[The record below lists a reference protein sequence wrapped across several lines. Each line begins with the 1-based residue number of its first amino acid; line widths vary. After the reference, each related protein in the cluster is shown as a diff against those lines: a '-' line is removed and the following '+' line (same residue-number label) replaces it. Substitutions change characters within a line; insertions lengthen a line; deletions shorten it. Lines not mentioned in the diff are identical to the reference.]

1 MGTSA
6 IPMDLPTQT
15 QGGSAVP
22 DDLRVAHAIDR
33 VLEAERAAQSAIAEC
48 EKQCQESLE
57 RARQERRTIL
67 ERTHER
73 VVALHTKAARAL
85 ELRNTQVRE
94 QHRQAVATAATQH
107 ADHARAQAAI
117 EKLADWLT
125 DGGDDEI

>member
-1 MGTSA
+1 
-6 IPMDLPTQT
+6 MDLPAQT
-15 QGGSAVP
+15 QHGSEVP

-33 VLEAERAAQSAIAEC
+33 VLETERAAQSAIAEC

-57 RARQERRTIL
+57 RARQERRAIL
-67 ERTHER
+67 ERARER

-85 ELRNTQVRE
+85 ELRNPQVRE

-107 ADHARAQAAI
+107 ADHPQAQAAI

-125 DGGDDEI
+125 AVGDEEI

>member
-1 MGTSA
+1 VGTEA
-6 IPMDLPTQT
+6 IPMDLSTQT
-15 QGGSAVP
+15 QHGSEVR
-22 DDLRVAHAIDR
+22 DDMRVAHAIDR

-85 ELRNTQVRE
+85 ELRNTQLRE
-94 QHRQAVATAATQH
+94 QQGQAVATAGTQH
-107 ADHARAQAAI
+107 DDHARAQAAL

-125 DGGDDEI
+125 GDGNEEI